1 MWCEFG
7 ANLVQHSMRQH
18 KKYQTIFDY
27 TPIIYHDM
35 SVIHDVKH
43 HETPMQKLQA
53 LSLPFQ
59 QAPTS
64 VGACFF
70 LSAEIPRPRARRE
83 GQSRPPYERTHRC
96 GGQNSGGCC
105 APAAGFSYRIVSSCA
120 MVGMPLIAPRR
131 PTQYAPTRLPKARQ
145 SASISADCAAMG

>member
-27 TPIIYHDM
+27 TPIISHDM

-70 LSAEIPRPRARRE
+70 CPQRYRARGR
-83 GQSRPPYERTHRC
+83 GGRGRVVRPYERTHGC

-120 MVGMPLIAPRR
+120 MVGMPLIAPRW

-145 SASISADCAAMG
+145 SASISADCAARG

>member
-27 TPIIYHDM
+27 TLTISHDM

-53 LSLPFQ
+53 LIQLIS
-59 QAPTS
+59 S
-64 VGACFF
+64 
-70 LSAEIPRPRARRE
+70 
-83 GQSRPPYERTHRC
+83 THF
-96 GGQNSGGCC
+96 GGCL
-105 APAAGFSYRIVSSCA
+105 FFY
-120 MVGMPLIAPRR
+120 
-131 PTQYAPTRLPKARQ
+131 PK
-145 SASISADCAAMG
+145 MH

>member
-18 KKYQTIFDY
+18 KKYQTICDY
-27 TPIIYHDM
+27 TLTISHDM

-70 LSAEIPRPRARRE
+70 CPQRYRAR
-83 GQSRPPYERTHRC
+83 GC

-120 MVGMPLIAPRR
+120 MVGMPLIAPRW